1 LITWLSLAAEAVV
14 VLGVVVQQLLAL
26 ALVDLEQEPHWQ

>member
-14 VLGVVVQQLLAL
+14 DILAVVVVQA
-26 ALVDLEQEPHWQ
+26 DLGQEQH